1 MRTMG
6 AILRRKR
13 PRRRRRA
20 RRFRALR
27 LGLKKNPRLKFGW
40 KKKMRDS
47 PISSTSTSSSPQAPK
62 KSSRP
67 PENSPHLVSRGRAFW
82 TCFPIFADLNPKS
95 QKCSKTFLARLRAWN
110 QRRLLRQQIRSLNRQ
125 AKTARALTMLSIKWL
140 RNTPEPTRNQNG
152 PVGVL
157 AWMGYRLARWG
168 QKWSRSRQ
176 AGLMTILLL
185 LVDRLLPVLCPS
197 RSTPRLSAG
206 PWARSSAL
214 GMGGFV
220 AGSTVPRYAS
230 RQTKS

>member
-20 RRFRALR
+20 RRCRALR
-27 LGLKKNPRLKFGW
+27 RGLKKNLRPKFAW
-40 KKKMRDS
+40 KKKMHALPINLTSNPSAPRD
-47 PISSTSTSSSPQAPK
+47 PK
-62 KSSRP
+62 KLSRP
-67 PENSPHLVSRGRAFW
+67 PGNSPHLVNRGKAFL
-82 TCFPIFADLNPKS
+82 TCFPIFADLSPKS
-95 QKCSKTFLARLRAWN
+95 PKCSKTFLDRLRAWH

-140 RNTPEPTRNQNG
+140 RNTPEPTPN
-152 PVGVL
+152 VHAGVL
-157 AWMGYRLARWG
+157 ERMGYRLARWG

-197 RSTPRLSAG
+197 RSTPRLSGA
-206 PWARSSAL
+206 PWGHSSAL
-214 GMGGFV
+214 GMGGCV
-220 AGSTVPRYAS
+220 GGSTVPRYAS